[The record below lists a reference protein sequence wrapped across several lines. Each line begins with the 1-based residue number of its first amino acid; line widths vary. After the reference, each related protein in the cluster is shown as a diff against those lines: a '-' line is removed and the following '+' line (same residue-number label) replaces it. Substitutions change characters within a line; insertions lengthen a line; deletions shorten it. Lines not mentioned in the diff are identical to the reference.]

1 MFTLLSRSIPALLL
15 AVILSVS
22 AAAQG
27 VSSLPYKGQEGVD
40 DKTPAVVE
48 HLPDFETVR
57 SQAKFA
63 TSVPELKSV
72 LGDRKILD
80 PIDFSG
86 GTEAA
91 TAPYEAG
98 KLLIVEYSTP
108 QDSIDADAKFKAA
121 LSGQTD
127 PVYRRIGNY
136 NAFVFDP
143 TDANAAN
150 ALLDK
155 VKYEKT
161 VQWLG
166 KNPFKISAE
175 RAFILTISDVFL
187 STVIV
192 IVLWV
197 AFALFLGGITGYLF
211 YHLREKRRAA
221 AAAFSD
227 AGGMTR
233 LNLDGFTPYFAPDR
247 LLSD

>member
-1 MFTLLSRSIPALLL
+1 MFTRLSRSIPALLL

-143 TDANAAN
+143 TYANA
-150 ALLDK
+150 
-155 VKYEKT
+155 
-161 VQWLG
+161 
-166 KNPFKISAE
+166 
-175 RAFILTISDVFL
+175 
-187 STVIV
+187 
-192 IVLWV
+192 
-197 AFALFLGGITGYLF
+197 
-211 YHLREKRRAA
+211 KRIAR
-221 AAAFSD
+221 
-227 AGGMTR
+227 
-233 LNLDGFTPYFAPDR
+233 
-247 LLSD
+247 